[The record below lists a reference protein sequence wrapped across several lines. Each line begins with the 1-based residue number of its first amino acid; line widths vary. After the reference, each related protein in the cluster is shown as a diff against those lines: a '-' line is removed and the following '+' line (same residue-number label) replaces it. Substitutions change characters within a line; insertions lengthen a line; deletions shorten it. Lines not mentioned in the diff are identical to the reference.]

1 MNGFDRFGCKLLFV
15 ILLQNGHLKINSMK
29 LKFRRISLTLFV
41 LCGFFLYLRAE
52 DGYRL
57 WLRYD
62 QINNPVLLS
71 SYRKAITGIQ
81 IDEKSAIFS
90 SALSE
95 LKAGLGGLLNKEIP
109 VLVMNSPFTGSLIAG
124 TPRGNS
130 FIASYTNPQEMN
142 MLGDDGYLIK
152 SVGSGKNQH
161 LLITANND
169 KGVLYGSF
177 HLLRLLQTHQS
188 IDHLNICEIPKI
200 KCRILNHWDNLDGSA
215 ERGYAGASL
224 WDWHKLP
231 DYLSPRYTDYARAN
245 SSIGINGTVITN
257 VNANARALTPEYLE
271 KVEAL
276 ADVFRRYGIKIYLTA
291 RFSSPIEIGGLKTA
305 DPLDAGVQQWWNE
318 KADEIY
324 KLIPDFGGFLIKA
337 NSEGQPGPQ
346 DYGRNHA
353 DGANMLAKAV
363 APHGGIV
370 MWRAFVYS
378 HEVPDDR
385 AKQSYSEFT
394 PLDGK
399 FEKNVFVQVKN
410 GPIDFQPREPF
421 HPLFGAM
428 PKTPIMMEFQIT
440 QEYLGQGTHLVYLA
454 PLFKEVL
461 NADTWSKGKGSEVAK
476 VIDGSLENHQLSGIA
491 GVANIGNDR
500 NWCGHP
506 FAQSNWYAFG
516 RLAWNHDL
524 SSETIADEWIKMTFN
539 NDTEFVT
546 VATKMMMD
554 SREATV
560 DYMTPLGLH
569 HIMAFEHHAGPGP
582 WSNIGRADWTSPYYH
597 RADTLGIG
605 FDRTSNGSNALS
617 QYAPEVASEWEDL
630 KTCPEKYLLWFHH
643 LPWDYKLKSG
653 ETLWNGLISH
663 YYSGVEQVRNM
674 QKEWESIKGKIDE
687 QRFEHV
693 EAYLKIQEKEAVWWR
708 NSCIQYFQQFSKL
721 PLPDDNEKPE
731 QPWEYYKKITGKKI
745 LRF

>member
-1 MNGFDRFGCKLLFV
+1 
-15 ILLQNGHLKINSMK
+15 LLQNGPLKINRMQI
-29 LKFRRISLTLFV
+29 KFKRILLTLLAV
-41 LCGFFLYLRAE
+41 CGLLLSLRAE

-62 QINNPVLLS
+62 RIDNPVLLS

-81 IDEKSAIFS
+81 LDEESAIFA

-95 LKAGLGGLLNKEIP
+95 LKAGLGGLLDKKMP
-109 VLVMNSPFTGSLIAG
+109 VVAKNSPVAGSLVAG
-124 TPRGNS
+124 TPHGNS
-130 FIASYTNPQEMN
+130 LVASFTNPEEM
-142 MLGDDGYLIK
+142 MKLGDDGYIVK
-152 SVGSGKNQH
+152 TVGSGNNQH
-161 LLITANND
+161 LLIAANTD

-177 HLLRLLQTHQS
+177 HLLRLLQTHQL
-188 IDHLNICEIPKI
+188 IDRLNICEIPKI
-200 KCRILNHWDNLDGSA
+200 KCRLLNHWDNLDGSV

-231 DYLSPRYTDYARAN
+231 EYLSPRYTDYARAN
-245 SSIGINGTVITN
+245 ASVGINGTVITN

-271 KVEAL
+271 KVAAL
-276 ADVFRRYGIKIYLTA
+276 ATVFRRYGIKVYLTA
-291 RFSSPIEIGGLKTA
+291 RFSSPIETGGLKTA
-305 DPLDAGVQQWWNE
+305 DPMDAGVQQWWNQ

-428 PKTPIMMEFQIT
+428 PQTPIMMEFQLT

-461 NADTWSKGKGSEVAK
+461 NADTQVKGKGSEVAN
-476 VIDGSLENHQLSGIA
+476 VIDGTLEDHQLSGIA

-516 RLAWNHDL
+516 RLAWNHEL
-524 SSETIADEWIKMTFN
+524 SPETIADEWIRMTFN
-539 NDTEFVT
+539 NDAGFIA
-546 VATKMMMD
+546 VATRMMMQ
-554 SREATV
+554 SRETTV
-560 DYMTPLGLH
+560 DYMTPIGLH

-597 RADTLGIG
+597 RADSLGIG
-605 FDRTSNGSNALS
+605 FDRTSTGSNALA
-617 QYAPEVASEWEDL
+617 QYAPEVAAEWADL

-643 LPWDYKLKSG
+643 LSWDYKLKSG
-653 ETLWNGLISH
+653 ESLWNGLISH
-663 YYSGVEQVRNM
+663 YYSGVEDVRKM
-674 QKEWESIKGKIDE
+674 QKDWESLKGKIDA

-721 PLPDDNEKPE
+721 PIPAGYEKPE
-731 QPWEYYKKITGKKI
+731 MPWEYYKKLTGRKI